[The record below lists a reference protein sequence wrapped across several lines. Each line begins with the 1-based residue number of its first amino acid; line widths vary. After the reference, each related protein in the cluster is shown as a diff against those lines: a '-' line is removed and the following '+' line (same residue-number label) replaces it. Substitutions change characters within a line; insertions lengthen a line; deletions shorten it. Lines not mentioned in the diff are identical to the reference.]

1 MRVHVAFWTDE
12 VRADLRDKVG
22 NICRYALTFEI
33 RAKQV
38 KQAFNCCSPGLFD
51 DCLQLE
57 HLVDVVEDGEGG
69 DEGDVHH
76 PVVDLEK
83 IFMINFANLDEKKL
97 ESENFQYDK
106 ITLKLNKK

>member
-1 MRVHVAFWTDE
+1 MRVHVTFWTD
-12 VRADLRDKVG
+12 VMRSVIQRRD
-22 NICRYALTFEI
+22 ALAFEI
-33 RAKQV
+33 RAKQL
-38 KQAFNCCSPGLFD
+38 KQTFNCCFPGLFD

-83 IFMINFANLDEKKL
+83 ILKVNFANPDEKNWKAKTF
-97 ESENFQYDK
+97 SMIK
-106 ITLKLNKK
+106 